1 MFFEFN
7 NDIDLSI
14 KVNATNNRLPR
25 RKIQYINLQ
34 RAYKLKKNVSDIVRC
49 RKFIMASRKIELK
62 IWRNKGRIFY

>member
-25 RKIQYINLQ
+25 RKILSGCQ
-34 RAYKLKKNVSDIVRC
+34 
-49 RKFIMASRKIELK
+49 
-62 IWRNKGRIFY
+62 

>member
-25 RKIQYINLQ
+25 RKIHYINLQ
-34 RAYKLKKNVSDIVRC
+34 RAYKLKRMYQI
-49 RKFIMASRKIELK
+49 
-62 IWRNKGRIFY
+62 